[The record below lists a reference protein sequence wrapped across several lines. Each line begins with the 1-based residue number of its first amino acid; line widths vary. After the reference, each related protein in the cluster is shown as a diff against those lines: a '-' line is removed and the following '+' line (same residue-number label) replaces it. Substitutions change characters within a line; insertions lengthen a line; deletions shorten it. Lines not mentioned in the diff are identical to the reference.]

1 MRRIMIG
8 FAALA
13 LGAAFAS
20 GPASAYDAV
29 PGYTSQGG
37 VIAVPHVRHH
47 TLANRG
53 QRKIY
58 NQSLPKGGSTVQ

>member
-1 MRRIMIG
+1 MRKIMIG

-29 PGYTSQGG
+29 PGYTSQGA
-37 VIAVPHVRHH
+37 VVAVPHVRHH
-47 TLANRG
+47 TGYNKG

-58 NQSLPKGGSTVQ
+58 NQSLPKGGATVQ